1 MKAFDILL
9 AALALRASPAKPQQA
24 PVRLVPAIDDADN
37 AMLDRAALPQ
47 QQAAL
52 IASLW
57 PAARQCV
64 VRPVFSEH
72 PAPAI
77 FGAAFRVSFLTKPH
91 QDARALQ
98 ARLHAAFPSTEAK
111 VQIRRKSNAA

>member
-1 MKAFDILL
+1 MKAFDMIL

-47 QQAAL
+47 QRAAL

-57 PAARQCV
+57 PPARQCV
-64 VRPVFSEH
+64 VPPVFSEL

-77 FGAAFRVSFLTKPH
+77 FGASFRISFLTKPQ

-98 ARLHAAFPSTEAK
+98 ARLHAAFPLAEGK
-111 VQIRRKSNAA
+111 PQVQRKSDAA